1 MTRHNKGTGNDRGN
15 PLVVIQSNLPGRN
28 SMGAKAAP
36 IQQHEFVVIHVVGGR
51 DEIHSSV

>member
-1 MTRHNKGTGNDRGN
+1 MTRHDKGTGNDRGN